1 MTDFFL
7 LAGQLI
13 ISLCLELINKKWPIF
28 ERKISKMRTNLLL
41 FTGLLTAFVAQTQS
55 LPQLNIGDTAPL
67 TDIRMNATDGKSY
80 SLSDVKGRNGLVVIF
95 SCNTCPFVLGW
106 EDQYNLIF
114 EQAKAA
120 GLGMILINSNEAF
133 REKDDSFEAMVAHA
147 KKNKYKMP
155 YVVDENHQLAD
166 AFGAQTTPHVF
177 VFDAEWKL
185 VFKGSIN
192 DKYENSKSGN
202 TPAKFYLSDALN
214 AIKENK
220 PIEVKESRAIG
231 CSIKRIKKS

>member
-1 MTDFFL
+1 
-7 LAGQLI
+7 
-13 ISLCLELINKKWPIF
+13 
-28 ERKISKMRTNLLL
+28 MRTNLLL

-55 LPQLNIGDTAPL
+55 LPQLNIGETAPL
-67 TDIRMNATDGKSY
+67 TEIRMKATDGKSY
-80 SLSDVKGRNGLVVIF
+80 SLSDVKGRNGVVVIF

-114 EQAKAA
+114 DQAKAA

-133 REKDDSFEAMVAHA
+133 RENEDSYEAMVAHA

-177 VFDAEWKL
+177 VFNSDWKL
-185 VFKGSIN
+185 VYKGSIN
-192 DKYENSKSGN
+192 DKYEKSKSGDK
-202 TPAKFYLSDALN
+202 PSKFYLSDALN
-214 AIKENK
+214 AIKSGK
-220 PIEVKESRAIG
+220 QIELTESRAIG

>member
-1 MTDFFL
+1 
-7 LAGQLI
+7 
-13 ISLCLELINKKWPIF
+13 
-28 ERKISKMRTNLLL
+28 MRTNLLL